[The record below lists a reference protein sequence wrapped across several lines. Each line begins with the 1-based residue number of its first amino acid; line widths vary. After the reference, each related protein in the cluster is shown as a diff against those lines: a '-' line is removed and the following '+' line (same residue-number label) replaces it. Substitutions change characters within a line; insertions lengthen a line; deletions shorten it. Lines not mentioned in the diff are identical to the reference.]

1 MPCIMF
7 TQNTIMFYKRYI
19 HKTKQRIG
27 SRQNGGKMDR
37 NEEVLSGAAARTGDF
52 KEKQVIK
59 NMGI

>member
-1 MPCIMF
+1 
-7 TQNTIMFYKRYI
+7 MFYKRYI

-27 SRQNGGKMDR
+27 GRQHGGKMDR
-37 NEEVLSGAAARTGDF
+37 NREVLSGAAARTGDF